1 MCPCFHG
8 QETPME
14 EFAFLVSCLVG
25 NMPEEAKDDDK
36 DMSWIPPNLA
46 GNSFLPGTHSSLRTP
61 CYQVTV
67 PSLPRSLGRGL

>member
-14 EFAFLVSCLVG
+14 EFAFSVSCLVG
-25 NMPEEAKDDDK
+25 DMREEAKDDDE

-46 GNSFLPGTHSSLRTP
+46 GNSLLPGIHSSLRTLH
-61 CYQVTV
+61 YQVTV

>member
-46 GNSFLPGTHSSLRTP
+46 VKNQRDQKTRQHVHTRQKKTKWCS
-61 CYQVTV
+61 
-67 PSLPRSLGRGL
+67 